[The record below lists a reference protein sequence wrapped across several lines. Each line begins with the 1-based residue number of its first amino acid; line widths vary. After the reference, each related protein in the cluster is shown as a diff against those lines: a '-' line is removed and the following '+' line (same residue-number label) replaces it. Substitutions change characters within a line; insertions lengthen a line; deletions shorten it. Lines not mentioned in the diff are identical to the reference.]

1 MKKGRA
7 LFGFTT
13 FLLVFYL
20 LISIILYSILDHY
33 FLWMHLDHNVL
44 TIFGM
49 GGWRKIVYVRLP
61 FNTLIVGYVPLIP
74 LSAIMIYFV
83 GAGLYLNL
91 RIYLRGHRIH
101 HYHIGLLATIVG
113 FLLLFLKGEP
123 TTIITLCGKVTTLSE
138 TLQNMGMSCVIGGL
152 LFVIFDGK
160 DLKETFNSLRKR
172 IYPNKN

>member
-20 LISIILYSILDHY
+20 LICFILNGILDNY
-33 FLWMHLDHNVL
+33 FLWMHLDRNML

-61 FNTLIVGYVPLIP
+61 FDTLIVGYVPLIP

-91 RIYLRGHRIH
+91 RIYLRGYRVH
-101 HYHIGLLATIVG
+101 HYHIGLLTTIIGV
-113 FLLLFLKGEP
+113 LLLFFKGES
-123 TTIITLCGKVTTLSE
+123 TTLRILCGKVTTLTE
-138 TLQNMGMSCVIGGL
+138 ILQNLGVSCVIGGL

-160 DLKETFNSLRKR
+160 DLKKTLVNSLRKS
-172 IYPNKN
+172 KNLS